1 MQENC
6 MSYLCRGTK
15 YPKTSSLKQ
24 KPFIMVYEFP
34 SQQGYFSP
42 GQNQTLS
49 YAYAGSQVAWMALFL
64 RPK

>member
-1 MQENC
+1 MQKNC
-6 MSYLCRGTK
+6 MSYLCRVTK

-42 GQNQTLS
+42 GQN
-49 YAYAGSQVAWMALFL
+49 
-64 RPK
+64 